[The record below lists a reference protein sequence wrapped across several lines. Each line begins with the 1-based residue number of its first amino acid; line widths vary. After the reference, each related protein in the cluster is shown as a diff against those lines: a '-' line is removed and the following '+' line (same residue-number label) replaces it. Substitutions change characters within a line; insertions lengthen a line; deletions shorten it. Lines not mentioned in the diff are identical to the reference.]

1 MFFESGNIRLY
12 YERLGEGPALIL
24 LHGNGENCR
33 IFDEAAQLLK
43 ERYTVYLLDT
53 RGHGQSMPAEHLHYQ
68 DMAEDL
74 YLFITELGIEKPAI
88 YGFSDGG
95 IIALLLASQHPE
107 VPGRIIASGV
117 NANPRGIKPFWLTLF
132 RLMHFFRPDEA
143 TAMML
148 REPDI
153 TPADL
158 ARITVPVTVL
168 GGQKDMI
175 RRRHMQDIARNI
187 PGGRY
192 VELPGETHGS
202 YVVHSQKIARILLQE
217 E

>member
-1 MFFESGNIRLY
+1 MFFESGNTRLY
-12 YERLGEGPALIL
+12 YERLGDGPALLL

-43 ERYTVYLLDT
+43 ERYTVYLIDT
-53 RGHGQSMPAEHLHYQ
+53 RGHGQSMPVEHLHYQ
-68 DMAEDL
+68 DMADDL
-74 YLFITELGIEKPAI
+74 HLFITELGIEKPAI

-95 IIALLLASQHPE
+95 IIALLLASQHPQ

-117 NANPRGIKPFWLTLF
+117 NANPKGIKPFWLTLF
-132 RLMHFFRPDEA
+132 RLMHLFRPEE
-143 TAMML
+143 TMAMML

-153 TPADL
+153 THADL

-175 RRRHMQDIARNI
+175 RRGHMQQIAQAI
-187 PGGRY
+187 PQGRY

-202 YVVHSQKIARILLQE
+202 YVVHSQKIARMILDGV
-217 E
+217 

>member
-12 YERLGEGPALIL
+12 YEVQGDGPALIL

-53 RGHGQSMPAEHLHYQ
+53 RGHGQSMPVEHLHYQ
-68 DMAEDL
+68 DIAEDL

-132 RLMHFFRPDEA
+132 RLMHFFRPEEA

-175 RRRHMQDIARNI
+175 RRRHMQDIARGI
-187 PGGRY
+187 PQGRY

-202 YVVHSQKIARILLQE
+202 YVVHSEKIAQILL
-217 E
+217 